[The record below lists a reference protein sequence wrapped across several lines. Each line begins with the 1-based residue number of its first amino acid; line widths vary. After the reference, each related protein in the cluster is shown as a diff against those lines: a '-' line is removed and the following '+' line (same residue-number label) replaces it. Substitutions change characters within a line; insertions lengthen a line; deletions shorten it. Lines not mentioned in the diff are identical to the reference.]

1 MKVFDTRVISNLVFL
16 VTAVIGLG
24 LSGVLE
30 LSYSPLFIR
39 ISWSVRRISRTKK
52 TFGFGT

>member
-24 LSGVLE
+24 LSGFLE